1 MEKKFSV
8 IISAYNIEKYIKRA
22 IDSVLGQTFT
32 NYELIVVNDAST
44 DNTGK
49 IISEYDNI
57 IYVEHKEN
65 KCLGGARNTAM
76 DIAKGEYIIFLD
88 GDDYLN
94 NNEVLARINDLIS
107 NQKPDIVYLGFEIT
121 GTSQDIIIPQKN
133 SCNKMFRIAKDK
145 YANVWSKCWNRE
157 FLEKNKLRFPE
168 HRYYEDVMFL
178 CKAIL
183 KSETYLVADFITH
196 TYVKGRPNSI
206 TTNVTMKNIHDNL
219 YNLQEL
225 IDLMQSEEKEE
236 NKEYLKQRI
245 KRETKRC
252 KERIDEIK
260 ILMKIIQ

>member
-1 MEKKFSV
+1 MEKRFSI

-22 IDSVLGQTFT
+22 IDSVLEQTFT

-44 DNTGK
+44 DDTGK

-57 IYVEHKEN
+57 IYIEHKEN

-76 DIAKGEYIIFLD
+76 DIASGEYVIFLD

-94 NNEVLARINDLIS
+94 NNEALAKINELIG

-121 GTSQDIIIPQKN
+121 GTKQDIVIPQKSN
-133 SCNKMFRIAKDK
+133 CNKMYRIAKDK

-157 FLEKNKLRFPE
+157 FLEKYNLRFPE
-168 HRYYEDVMFL
+168 NRYYEDVMFL
-178 CKAIL
+178 CKAIM
-183 KSETYLVADFITH
+183 KSETYLVADFPTH

-225 IDLMQSEEKEE
+225 LNLMQSEEGE

-245 KRETKRC
+245 KRETRRC

-260 ILMKIIQ
+260 VLMQINQ